1 MKKDIIGI
9 IGGSGLYQIEGL
21 KVKEEKRLKTP
32 YGEPSDA
39 FILGELNG
47 VELAFLARH
56 NRKHIIPPHQINY
69 RANIYGFKLLGV
81 TKLISVSAVGSMKED
96 IKPSHMVVPYQFFDR
111 TLMRARTFFED
122 GIVAHVSLADAV
134 CKSLAHKIA
143 HAAREEKLVV
153 HEGGTYICIEGP
165 TFSTRAE
172 SEIFRKWG
180 VDVIGMTNLPEAR
193 LAREAEICY
202 ATLALST
209 DYDCWYEHSE
219 DVNATM
225 VIEIMKK
232 NVENAKKVIKR
243 LVKEIDPEE
252 VCSCNNAL
260 ANSIVTSEKNISPA
274 VFKRL
279 KPIIGKYIKIPKTKK
294 R

>member
-1 MKKDIIGI
+1 MKKIVGI

-21 KVKEEKRLKTP
+21 KVKSEKKLKTP
-32 YGEPSDA
+32 FGEPSDSY
-39 FILGELNG
+39 IIGELNG
-47 VELAFLARH
+47 VEVAFLARH
-56 NRKHIIPPHQINY
+56 SRRHTIPPHQINY

-96 IKPSHMVVPYQFFDR
+96 IEPSHMVVPYQFFDR
-111 TLMRARTFFED
+111 TIMRHRTFFED

-134 CKSLAHKIA
+134 CKSLAHKLA
-143 HAAREEKLVV
+143 HAAREENVVV

-172 SEIFRKWG
+172 SEIYRKWG

-219 DVNATM
+219 DVNALM

-232 NVENAKKVIKR
+232 NVENAKRVLKRVIT
-243 LVKEIDPEE
+243 EIDPEE
-252 VCSCNNAL
+252 VCACNNAL
-260 ANSIVTSEKNISPA
+260 SNSIVTSEKNITSK
-274 VFKRL
+274 VYKRL
-279 KPIIGKYIKIPKTKK
+279 KPIIGRYIKSPGKK

>member
-1 MKKDIIGI
+1 MSKNIIGV

-21 KVKEEKRLKTP
+21 KVKEERKVKTP
-32 YGEPSDA
+32 FGSPSDSY
-39 FILGELNG
+39 ILGELNG
-47 VELAFLARH
+47 VEMAFLARH
-56 NRKHIIPPHQINY
+56 SRKHTIPPHQINY

-81 TKLISVSAVGSMKED
+81 TKLISVSAVGSMRED

-122 GIVAHVSLADAV
+122 GIVAHVSMADAV
-134 CKSLAHKIA
+134 CKSLAHLIA
-143 HAAREEKLVV
+143 HAVRRENLTV

-209 DYDCWYEHSE
+209 DYDCWYENSE
-219 DVNATM
+219 DVNAVM

-232 NVENAKKVIKR
+232 NVENAKRVIKR
-243 LVKEIDPEE
+243 LITEIDADEN
-252 VCSCNNAL
+252 CSCNNAL

-274 VFKRL
+274 VYKRL
-279 KPIIGKYIKIPKTKK
+279 RPIIGRYVKPQRKK
-294 R
+294 

>member
-1 MKKDIIGI
+1 MSKKRVGI

-21 KVKEEKRLKTP
+21 KVKSEERIKTP
-32 YGEPSDA
+32 FGDPSDKY
-39 FILGELNG
+39 IVGELNG
-47 VELAFLARH
+47 VEVVFLARH

-69 RANIYGFKLLGV
+69 RANIYGFKVLGT

-96 IKPSHMVVPYQFFDR
+96 IEPSHMVVPYQFFDR
-111 TLMRARTFFED
+111 TLMRHRTFFED

-134 CKSLAHKIA
+134 CKSLAHKLA
-143 HAAREEKLVV
+143 HAAREENIVV

-172 SEIFRKWG
+172 SEIYRKWG

-219 DVNATM
+219 DVNALM

-232 NVENAKKVIKR
+232 NVENAKRVLKRVITE
-243 LVKEIDPEE
+243 VNAFEE
-252 VCSCNNAL
+252 CSCNNAL
-260 ANSIVTSEKNISPA
+260 SNSIVTAEKNITPK
-274 VFKRL
+274 VYNRL
-279 KPIIGKYIKIPKTKK
+279 KPIISKHIKPPKKT

>member
-1 MKKDIIGI
+1 MKKSIIGI

-21 KVKEEKRLKTP
+21 KVKAEKRIKTP
-32 YGEPSDA
+32 FGEPSDK
-39 FILGELNG
+39 FIVGDLNG
-47 VELAFLARH
+47 VELVFLARH
-56 NRKHIIPPHQINY
+56 SRRHTIPPHQINY
-69 RANIYGFKLLGV
+69 RANIYGFKILNV
-81 TKLISVSAVGSMKED
+81 SKIISVSAVGSMKED

-111 TLMRARTFFED
+111 TMMRARTFFED

-143 HAAREEKLVV
+143 HCAREENLTV

-172 SEIFRKWG
+172 SEIYRKWG

-209 DYDCWYEHSE
+209 DYDCWYEASE
-219 DVNATM
+219 DVNAHM
-225 VIEIMKK
+225 VVEIMKK
-232 NVENAKKVIKR
+232 NVENAKKVLKR
-243 LVKEIDPEE
+243 LVCEVDAEE

-260 ANSIVTSEKNISPA
+260 STSIVTSPKYISKA
-274 VFKRL
+274 TYKKL
-279 KPIIGKYIKIPKTKK
+279 KPIIGKYIKSP

>member
-1 MKKDIIGI
+1 MSKEIIGI

-21 KVKEEKRLKTP
+21 NVKEEKKIKTP
-32 YGEPSDA
+32 FGNPSDSYV
-39 FILGELNG
+39 LGELNG
-47 VELAFLARH
+47 IEIAFLARH
-56 NRKHIIPPHQINY
+56 NRKHTIPPHQINY

-81 TKLISVSAVGSMKED
+81 TKLISVSAVGSMRED

-122 GIVAHVSLADAV
+122 GIVAHVSMADAV

-143 HAAREEKLVV
+143 RAVREERLTV

-172 SEIFRKWG
+172 SEIYRKWG

-209 DYDCWYEHSE
+209 DYDCWYENSE
-219 DVNATM
+219 DVSACM
-225 VIEIMKK
+225 VIEIMKN
-232 NVENAKKVIKR
+232 NVENAKRVIKR
-243 LVKEIDPEE
+243 LVNEIDPKEE
-252 VCSCNNAL
+252 CSCNSAL

-274 VFKRL
+274 VYKRL
-279 KPIIGKYIKIPKTKK
+279 KPLISKYIRPSKK
-294 R
+294 

>member
-1 MKKDIIGI
+1 MSRDIIGV

-21 KVKEEKRLKTP
+21 RVKVERKIKTP
-32 YGEPSDA
+32 FGEPSDA

-56 NRKHIIPPHQINY
+56 SRRHTIPPHQINY
-69 RANIYGFKLLGV
+69 RANIYGFKLLGA

-134 CKSLAHKIA
+134 CKSLAHRIA
-143 HAAREEKLVV
+143 HAAREERLTV

-172 SEIFRKWG
+172 SEIYRKWG

-209 DYDCWYEHSE
+209 DYDCWYENSE
-219 DVNATM
+219 DVNAVM

-232 NVENAKKVIKR
+232 NVENAKRVIKR
-243 LVKEIDPEE
+243 LITDIDAKE

-260 ANSIVTSEKNISPA
+260 TNSIVTAEKNISPK
-274 VFKRL
+274 VIKKL
-279 KPIIGKYIKIPKTKK
+279 KPIIGKYIKPAKK

>member
-1 MKKDIIGI
+1 MSREIIGV

-21 KVKEEKRLKTP
+21 RVKEERRIKTP
-32 YGEPSDA
+32 FGEPSDA
-39 FILGELNG
+39 FIIGELNG
-47 VELAFLARH
+47 VDIAFIARH
-56 NRKHIIPPHQINY
+56 NRRHTIPPHQINY
-69 RANIYGFKLLGV
+69 RANIYGFKLLGA

-111 TLMRARTFFED
+111 TFMRARTFFED
-122 GIVAHVSLADAV
+122 GIVAHVSFADAV

-143 HAAREEKLVV
+143 VAAREERLTV

-172 SEIFRKWG
+172 SEIYRKWG
-180 VDVIGMTNLPEAR
+180 VDIIGMTNLPEAR

-209 DYDCWYEHSE
+209 DYDCWYENSE
-219 DVNATM
+219 DVTAQM

-232 NVENAKKVIKR
+232 NVENAKKVIRR
-243 LVKEIDPEE
+243 LIAEIDPKES
-252 VCSCNNAL
+252 CSCNNSL
-260 ANSIVTSEKNISPA
+260 ANSIVTSENHISPK
-274 VFKRL
+274 VYKRL
-279 KPIIGKYIKIPKTKK
+279 KPIIGRYIKPPKK

>member
-1 MKKDIIGI
+1 MSRKIIGI

-21 KVKEEKRLKTP
+21 KIKEEKKIKTP
-32 YGEPSDA
+32 FGEPSDA

-47 VELAFLARH
+47 KDVAFLARH
-56 NRKHIIPPHQINY
+56 NRKHTIPPHQINY
-69 RANIYGFKLLGV
+69 RANIYGFKLLGA
-81 TKLISVSAVGSMKED
+81 TKIISVSAVGSMKED

-111 TLMRARTFFED
+111 TIMRARTFFED

-134 CKSLAHKIA
+134 CKSMAHRIA
-143 HAAREEKLVV
+143 HAAREERLTV

-209 DYDCWYEHSE
+209 DYDCWYENSD
-219 DVNATM
+219 DVNAIM

-232 NVENAKKVIKR
+232 NVENAKRVIKR
-243 LVKEIDPEE
+243 LITDIDAKEQCI
-252 VCSCNNAL
+252 CNNAL
-260 ANSIVTSEKNISPA
+260 ANSIVTSEKNISNK
-274 VFKRL
+274 VYNRL
-279 KPIIGKYIKIPKTKK
+279 KPIIGKYIKPAKK

>member
-1 MKKDIIGI
+1 MKEILGI
-9 IGGSGLYQIEGL
+9 IGGSGLYEIEGL
-21 KVKEEKRLKTP
+21 KIKEERKVKTP
-32 YGEPSDA
+32 FGSPSDA
-39 FILGELNG
+39 YIIGELSG
-47 VELAFLARH
+47 VEVAFLARH
-56 NRKHIIPPHQINY
+56 SRRHTIPPHQINY
-69 RANIYGFKLLGV
+69 RANIFGFKLLGV

-122 GIVAHVSLADAV
+122 GIVAHVSLADPV
-134 CKSLAHKIA
+134 CKSLAHKLA
-143 HAAREEKLVV
+143 SAAREERLTV

-172 SEIFRKWG
+172 SEIYRKWG

-209 DYDCWYEHSE
+209 DYDCWYENSE

-232 NVENAKKVIKR
+232 NVENAKRVLKR
-243 LVKEIDPEE
+243 VVSTIDPSEK
-252 VCSCNNAL
+252 CLCNRAL
-260 ANSIVTSEKNISPA
+260 ENSIVTNSKNISPA
-274 VFKRL
+274 VYRRL
-279 KPIIGKYIKIPKTKK
+279 KPLIGRYIKPSGKK
-294 R
+294 

>member
-1 MKKDIIGI
+1 MSKNVIGV

-21 KVKEEKRLKTP
+21 NVKEERRLKTP
-32 YGEPSDA
+32 YGSPSDA
-39 FILGELNG
+39 YILGELNG
-47 VELAFLARH
+47 VEMVFLARH
-56 NRKHIIPPHQINY
+56 SRRHTIPPHQINY

-111 TLMRARTFFED
+111 TTLRPRTFFED

-134 CKSLAHKIA
+134 CKSLAHRIA
-143 HAAREEKLVV
+143 SAAREERLTV

-180 VDVIGMTNLPEAR
+180 VDIIGMTNLPEAR

-219 DVNATM
+219 DVNALM
-225 VIEIMKK
+225 VIEIMKR

-243 LVKEIDPEE
+243 VVTEIDADE
-252 VCSCNNAL
+252 VCTCNKAL
-260 ANSIVTSEKNISPA
+260 ANSIVTSEKNISFA
-274 VFKRL
+274 VYKRL
-279 KPIIGKYIKIPKTKK
+279 KPIIGKYVKPSKGKK
-294 R
+294 